1 MWKDEAEHAEYAA
14 KDALERRE
22 SEMGAMGAG
31 ADELKLKIDVLQAA
45 LDESTAAEAGTRQ
58 MLDHTS
64 QKLFDAQQRV
74 MELEESLGS
83 NVICPSLPVHTVSL
97 PSDPFPV
104 IAATRSR
111 AALGRVSWCLRRAH
125 S

>member
-1 MWKDEAEHAEYAA
+1 MTQSEGQTDAA

-31 ADELKLKIDVLQAA
+31 ADELKLKVDVLQAA
-45 LDESTAAEAGTRQ
+45 LDESTAAEADTRQ

-74 MELEESLGS
+74 MELEDSLGS
-83 NVICPSLPVHTVSL
+83 NVALHVPCQ
-97 PSDPFPV
+97 
-104 IAATRSR
+104 AAPRKNM
-111 AALGRVSWCLRRAH
+111 
-125 S
+125 